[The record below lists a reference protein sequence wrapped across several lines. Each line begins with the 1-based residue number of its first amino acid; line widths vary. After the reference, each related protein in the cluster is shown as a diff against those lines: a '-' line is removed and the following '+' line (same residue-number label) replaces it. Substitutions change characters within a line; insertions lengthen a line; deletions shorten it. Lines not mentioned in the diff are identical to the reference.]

1 MDIVSNYH
9 TSFKKMFT
17 LSISERFSH
26 YQILTKLDYL
36 GDLEN
41 IHLYIISYKFEHHE
55 FKIY

>member
-9 TSFKKMFT
+9 TSLKMFT

-26 YQILTKLDYL
+26 YQILTKLNYL

-41 IHLYIISYKFEHHE
+41 IHLYVVSYKFEHYE

>member
-9 TSFKKMFT
+9 TSLKKMFT

-26 YQILTKLDYL
+26 YQTLTKLDYW

-41 IHLYIISYKFEHHE
+41 IHLYVVSYKFEHYE